1 MLLSSEK
8 ENQYMKH
15 FIFRV
20 CLFSNLL
27 IWLPKQAFQTIMHG
41 IHSVSEVL
49 LLMLFLVEKDVF
61 LLVTENSLLKKRILW
76 GFLILLRNFLL

>member
-49 LLMLFLVEKDVF
+49 HY
-61 LLVTENSLLKKRILW
+61 
-76 GFLILLRNFLL
+76 